1 MRPHVELRGAE
12 DSCGKPPCK
21 VTRQLGPSMEE
32 GGWLKKWEQKGC
44 LAAGAGEQAA
54 ATAGRSPQPLGAGGT
69 HGDLGLWLV

>member
-1 MRPHVELRGAE
+1 
-12 DSCGKPPCK
+12 
-21 VTRQLGPSMEE
+21 MEE